1 MSIMPELILPL
12 LLFSISTAITPGP
25 NNVMV
30 TASGVNFGYKK
41 TLPHILGITFGF
53 PVMIVLIGLG
63 LGSVFKSFPVIHHI
77 LKYIGATYLLYLA
90 FKIATFSSFNNNG
103 DRNKPFTFWQA
114 VIFQWVNPKA
124 WVMAVGAI
132 STFTSVGRD
141 VFGEVLLIAF
151 VFCIICFPCVS
162 LWAFLGTNI
171 KRLLTTD
178 FYRKVFNISMAFLLV
193 MSLLPV
199 FV

>member
-1 MSIMPELILPL
+1 MDFEKLILPL
-12 LLFSISTAITPGP
+12 LLFSISMTITPGP

-30 TASGVNFGYKK
+30 TASGVNFGYRK

-53 PVMIVLIGLG
+53 PFMVVLIGLG
-63 LGSVFKSFPVIHHI
+63 LGSLFKSFPFVHHI
-77 LKYIGATYLLYLA
+77 LKYIGAAYLLFLA
-90 FKIATFSSFNNNG
+90 YKIATFSSYDKKGN
-103 DRNKPFTFWQA
+103 RSKPFTFWQA

-132 STFTSVGRD
+132 AAFTSVGRD
-141 VFGEVLLIAF
+141 VFLEVLLIAF
-151 VFCIICFPCVS
+151 VFCIVCFPCVS

-178 FYRKVFNISMAFLLV
+178 YYRKVFNITMASLLII
-193 MSLLPV
+193 SLLPV
-199 FV
+199 FL

>member
-12 LLFSISTAITPGP
+12 LLFSISMTITPGP

-63 LGSVFKSFPVIHHI
+63 LGSIFKSFPVIHHI

-90 FKIATFSSFNNNG
+90 WKIATFSSANNNG

-124 WVMAVGAI
+124 WVIAVGAI
-132 STFTSVGRD
+132 ATFTSVGRD
-141 VFGEVLLIAF
+141 VFLEVLLIAF

-178 FYRKVFNISMAFLLV
+178 YYRKIFNISMACLLV
-193 MSLLPV
+193 LSLLPV
-199 FV
+199 FL

>member
-1 MSIMPELILPL
+1 MPELILPL

-30 TASGVNFGYKK
+30 TASGVNFGYRK

-90 FKIATFSSFNNNG
+90 WKIATFSSINNNG
-103 DRNKPFTFWQA
+103 GRNKPFTFWQA

-132 STFTSVGRD
+132 SAFTSVGCD
-141 VFGEVLLIAF
+141 VFFEVFLIAF
-151 VFCIICFPCVS
+151 VFCIVCFPCIS
-162 LWAFLGTNI
+162 LWAFLGANI
-171 KRLLTTD
+171 KRLLTTNY
-178 FYRKVFNISMAFLLV
+178 YRKIFNISMAFLLV
-193 MSLLPV
+193 LSLVPV
-199 FV
+199 FL

>member
-1 MSIMPELILPL
+1 MPELILSL
-12 LLFSISTAITPGP
+12 LSFSISMTITPGP

-53 PVMIVLIGLG
+53 PFMVVLIGLG

-90 FKIATFSSFNNNG
+90 WKIATFSSVNNNG

-132 STFTSVGRD
+132 AAFTSIGRD
-141 VFGEVLLIAF
+141 VFLEVLLIAF
-151 VFCIICFPCVS
+151 VFCIVCFPCVS

-178 FYRKVFNISMAFLLV
+178 YYRKVFNISMAFLLV
-193 MSLLPV
+193 ISLLPV
-199 FV
+199 FL

>member
-1 MSIMPELILPL
+1 MPELILPL
-12 LLFSISTAITPGP
+12 LLFSISMTITPGP

-53 PVMIVLIGLG
+53 PFMVVLIGLG
-63 LGSVFKSFPVIHHI
+63 LGSVFKSFPVVHHI
-77 LKYIGATYLLYLA
+77 LKYIGAAYLLFLA
-90 FKIATFSSFNNNG
+90 YKIATFSSYDKKGN
-103 DRNKPFTFWQA
+103 RNKPFTFWQA

-132 STFTSVGRD
+132 STFTSVGSD
-141 VFGEVLLIAF
+141 VFLEVLLIAF

-162 LWAFLGTNI
+162 LWAFLGINI

-193 MSLLPV
+193 ISLLPV
-199 FV
+199 FI

>member
-1 MSIMPELILPL
+1 MSFELILPL
-12 LLFSISTAITPGP
+12 LLFSISMTITPGP

-90 FKIATFSSFNNNG
+90 WKIATFSNVNNNG

-114 VIFQWVNPKA
+114 VIFQWINP
-124 WVMAVGAI
+124 
-132 STFTSVGRD
+132 
-141 VFGEVLLIAF
+141 
-151 VFCIICFPCVS
+151 
-162 LWAFLGTNI
+162 
-171 KRLLTTD
+171 
-178 FYRKVFNISMAFLLV
+178 
-193 MSLLPV
+193 
-199 FV
+199 

>member
-1 MSIMPELILPL
+1 MNFENLILSL
-12 LLFSISTAITPGP
+12 LSFSIATAITPGP

-63 LGSVFKSFPVIHHI
+63 LGSVFKSFPVIHNI

-90 FKIATFSSFNNNG
+90 WKIATFSSFNNNG

-132 STFTSVGRD
+132 AAFTSVGRD
-141 VFGEVLLIAF
+141 VFFEILLIAS
-151 VFCIICFPCVS
+151 VFCIVCFPCVS

-178 FYRKVFNISMAFLLV
+178 YYRKVFNISMAFLLV

-199 FV
+199 FL